1 MGKTYD
7 RVIDGVIVEYN
18 KTLPFS
24 NKETSFGTGASD
36 EEMAE
41 FGYLPVIGD
50 APVLEENQRQA
61 GMEHQ
66 IRDGCVEKVYTV
78 VTLTDDEVVAEKTPS
93 QITQRQCRL
102 QLVKDGNYQAV
113 VDAIG
118 TMGAE
123 AQIEWEYAND
133 IQRDN
138 PLVGA
143 IQGLLGKSDREM
155 NEFFINASQL

>member
-7 RVIDGVIVEYN
+7 KVIDGVIVEYN
-18 KTLPFS
+18 RTLPFS
-24 NKETSFGTGASD
+24 NKETSFGIGATD
-36 EEMAE
+36 EEMAG
-41 FGYLPVIGD
+41 FGYFPVIGD
-50 APVLEENQRQA
+50 APVLDENQRQT

-66 IRDGCVEKVYTV
+66 VRDGYVEKVYTIK
-78 VTLTDDEVVAEKTPS
+78 TLTDDEVVAERTPS

-113 VDAIG
+113 VDAVG

-133 IQRDN
+133 IQRNN
-138 PLVGA
+138 PLVVA
-143 IQGLLGKSDREM
+143 MQSLLGKSDREM